1 MLNISPIHSQ
11 LRPQLGCPLESFLVI
26 ISGTMSDTLIQ
37 AFNAYGTKYIVHITS
52 QQNSASNFTI
62 GSNKIEKIEDAFQVN
77 RLLCS
82 CLEGMRSMFVPK
94 TNLEMTL
101 LRNVGNFLRKRFIHF
116 FCWKYRQ
123 VPRYHCTT
131 VIRSRNW
138 KIFSR
143 QEKSE
148 DAVFVLGAL
157 RLNGAFLDEYTSEE
171 LPLHYF
177 PSLVS

>member
-131 VIRSRNW
+131 VIRSRN
-138 KIFSR
+138 
-143 QEKSE
+143 
-148 DAVFVLGAL
+148 
-157 RLNGAFLDEYTSEE
+157 
-171 LPLHYF
+171 
-177 PSLVS
+177 